1 MQASC
6 KDTEFKLAFGEIIRE
21 LRKTSTNCSMNN
33 FAREYGFDRGNL
45 SNLEH
50 GKVGC
55 NLATAWKLAEA
66 LGIKFSALAVML
78 EDKLGDE
85 FKYIDE

>member
-1 MQASC
+1 
-6 KDTEFKLAFGEIIRE
+6 
-21 LRKTSTNCSMNN
+21 MNN

-45 SNLEH
+45 SNMER
-50 GKVGC
+50 GKIGC

-66 LGIKFSALAVML
+66 LDIKFSTLAAML

-85 FKYIDE
+85 FRYIDE